1 MSAQLARQLAV
12 AAPFAG
18 ASPETIEAV
27 AAHARELRLAAN
39 EVLLAE
45 GDEFG
50 GLYVLIEGRLQVLT
64 GQQGEDAHKL
74 AMLDAGAVL
83 GEIAALAGGRREA
96 TVVAHSA
103 AVVVAIEPA
112 GVELLLERKPEVARS
127 LADLAMVRLHE
138 AELAR
143 QLQDLFPDVDET
155 TRKALLAGVDWVRL
169 AAGEP
174 LVRRG
179 DPADAAYVVV
189 YGRLRVVDDA
199 AEDGNP
205 GRAANGTRGVG
216 ATRGVRASRPGDL
229 AALGEP
235 SAEVGAGELVG
246 ESALLDDG
254 VRNATL
260 VAIRETRAAR
270 LSREHLLQALAGRP
284 AALLGIAR
292 TALRRAAE
300 FRGARGGTRRCVA
313 LVAVSPQVD
322 LPQVARRTL
331 ACLAPTDSATLLT
344 AGDADAALGRPG
356 LAAAEPEGPAAYRLA
371 QWLQKQ
377 EQRHQTLLLHADGAH
392 PAWHDVALQHADHV
406 VLVADASADPAP
418 TAAEGRVRSVLS
430 ARQGT
435 RDDHTLTRES
445 LVLVHPDRGP
455 GAEAPHGS
463 ARWGRVRSV
472 DAILHIRRGHRGDLA
487 RLARWLAERPIAVV
501 LSGGGARGF
510 AHLGAVRA
518 LEDAGVPIDLLGGTS
533 IGAAMATFVA
543 LGHPADERLARAKAT
558 LQGMMDWTPPVA
570 ALVKGAR
577 MTALAE
583 RQVAGRDIED
593 LWLPWFAVSTNVS
606 RADLAVHR
614 HGPLLKALRAST
626 AIPGVVPPVVYGDE
640 LHVDGGVLDNLP
652 IRTMRQL
659 NPRGPVVAVDVA
671 ETEGLHAPDDLGL
684 SMSGWGLLARRLLPG
699 VRSPR
704 VPTLATTLTR
714 SMLAG
719 SSRERELA
727 VAEGHC
733 DLYLRL
739 DLPRCGLL
747 DFNEADRLEEAGYRA
762 AAPRARQWA
771 KELTAAGGLTDA
783 NSSRPVTM

>member
-1 MSAQLARQLAV
+1 MSTELERRLAV
-12 AAPFAG
+12 ATPFAG
-18 ASPETIEAV
+18 TSPETLEAV
-27 AAHARELRLAAN
+27 AVHTRELRLAAD
-39 EVLLAE
+39 EVLLTE
-45 GDEFG
+45 GDEVD

-64 GQQGEDAHKL
+64 GQRDGDAHNL
-74 AMLDAGAVL
+74 AILDAGAVL

-103 AVVVAIEPA
+103 ATVLAIDPA
-112 GVELLLERKPEVARS
+112 GVELLLEREPDVARH
-127 LADLAMVRLHE
+127 LADLAMMRLHE

-143 QLQDLFPDVDET
+143 QLQDLFPDVDED
-155 TRKALLAGVDWVRL
+155 TRKALLAGVDWVGL
-169 AAGEP
+169 AAGEW

-189 YGRLRVVDDA
+189 YGRLRVLA
-199 AEDGNP
+199 DGTEP
-205 GRAANGTRGVG
+205 GNARPAGNGAGGPGVTG
-216 ATRGVRASRPGDL
+216 RE
-229 AALGEP
+229 EP
-235 SAEVGAGELVG
+235 AAEVGAGELVG
-246 ESALLDDG
+246 ESALLDGG

-300 FRGARGGTRRCVA
+300 IRGARGGTRRCVA
-313 LVAVSPQVD
+313 LVAVHSNVD
-322 LPQVARRTL
+322 LPQIARDTL
-331 ACLAPTDSATLLT
+331 ACLEPTDSATLLT

-356 LAAAEPEGPAAYRLA
+356 LAAAEPGGPAAYRLA

-377 EQRHQTLLLHADGAH
+377 EQRHQTLLLHADSAH

-406 VLVADASADPAP
+406 VLVADAVADPSP
-418 TAAEGRVRSVLS
+418 SAAEGRVRAVLS

-435 RDDHTLTRES
+435 RGDHTLTRES
-445 LVLVHPDRGP
+445 LVLVHPNGGP
-455 GAEAPHGS
+455 RAEAPHGT
-463 ARWGRVRSV
+463 ARWRRLRSV
-472 DAILHIRRGHRGDLA
+472 DAILHIRAGQADDLA
-487 RLARWLAERPIAVV
+487 RLARWLAERPVGVV

-543 LGHPADERLARAKAT
+543 LGYTADQRLTEAKAT
-558 LQGMMDWTPPVA
+558 LQRMMDWTPPVA

-614 HGPLLKALRAST
+614 RGPLLKALRAST
-626 AIPGVVPPVVYGDE
+626 AIPGILPPVVYGDE

-659 NPRGPVVAVDVA
+659 NPRGPVVAVDVT
-671 ETEGLHAPDDLGL
+671 ETEGLHAPDDPGL

-739 DLPRCGLL
+739 ELPRCGLL
-747 DFNEADRLEEAGYRA
+747 DFNAADRLAEAGYQA

-771 KELTAAGGLTDA
+771 KELTAAGGLMDA
-783 NSSRPVTM
+783 SSTGPVTV

>member
-1 MSAQLARQLAV
+1 MSAELARQLAV

-18 ASPETIEAV
+18 AAPETIEAV
-27 AAHARELRLAAN
+27 AAYARELRLAAN
-39 EVLLAE
+39 EILLTE
-45 GDEFG
+45 GDEVG
-50 GLYVLIEGRLQVLT
+50 GLYVLVEGRLQVIT
-64 GQQGEDAHKL
+64 GQRGEDAHSL

-103 AVVVAIEPA
+103 AVVIAIDPA
-112 GVELLLERKPEVARS
+112 GVELLLEREPEVARS

-155 TRKALLAGVDWVRL
+155 TRKALLAGADWVRV

-179 DPADAAYVVV
+179 EPADAAYVVV
-189 YGRLRVVDDA
+189 YGRLRVIEDA
-199 AEDGNP
+199 TEDGNA
-205 GRAANGTRGVG
+205 GRAANGGMG
-216 ATRGVRASRPGDL
+216 ATRPWEPSAP
-229 AALGEP
+229 GEP

-292 TALRRAAE
+292 TALRRAAQI
-300 FRGARGGTRRCVA
+300 RGARGGTRRCVA
-313 LVAVSPQVD
+313 LVAVHPQVD
-322 LPQVARRTL
+322 LPQIARGAL

-344 AGDADAALGRPG
+344 PSDADAALGRPG

-418 TAAEGRVRSVLS
+418 STAEGRVRAVLS

-435 RDDHTLTRES
+435 RDDRTLTRES

-455 GAEAPHGS
+455 GAEAPHGT

-472 DAILHIRRGHRGDLA
+472 DALLHIRRGHPGDLA
-487 RLARWLAERPIAVV
+487 RLARWLAERPVGVV

-614 HGPLLKALRAST
+614 RGPLLKALRAST

-727 VAEGHC
+727 VAEGSC

-739 DLPRCGLL
+739 ELPRCGLL
-747 DFNEADRLEEAGYRA
+747 DFNEADRLEDAGYRA

-771 KELTAAGGLTDA
+771 KELNAAGGLPPA
-783 NSSRPVTM
+783 HPPGPVTV